1 MRKSAVVISTLSA
14 LLIAVVYNQ
23 IDKMTGVKLSA
34 LLYIS
39 IAAMIIGVCVELY
52 LKREES
58 Q

>member
-23 IDKMTGVKLSA
+23 IDKMTGVRLNT

-39 IAAMIIGVCVELY
+39 IATMIIGVCIELY
-52 LKREES
+52 LKKEES
-58 Q
+58 

>member
-23 IDKMTGVKLSA
+23 IDKMTGVKRSA

-58 Q
+58 